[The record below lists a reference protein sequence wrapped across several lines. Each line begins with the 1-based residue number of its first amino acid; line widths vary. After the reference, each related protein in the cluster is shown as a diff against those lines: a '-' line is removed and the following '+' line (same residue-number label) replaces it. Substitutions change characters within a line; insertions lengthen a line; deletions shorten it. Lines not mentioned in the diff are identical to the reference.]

1 MGLEFSRLEM
11 LVGKEGLVKLADTSV
26 AIFGIGGVGSYA
38 VEALARAGVGKMTLI
53 DYDDICITNINRQI
67 HATMK
72 TIGQDKVEAMKNRIL
87 EINPKAKVEMF
98 NEVYNK
104 ETHEKIFAEKYDFVV
119 DAIDMVTSKLDLAE
133 YCTKNGIGIISS
145 MGTGN
150 KMHPEMLEITDIN
163 KTSVCPLARV
173 MRKEL
178 KGRGV
183 NKLPVVYSKEV
194 PLKPEKGS
202 HNCKLNCVCPNPGE
216 EINCT
221 SRRAIPG
228 STSFVPPVAG
238 MLIASY
244 VVRKILEIE

>member
-1 MGLEFSRLEM
+1 MGLEFSRFEM
-11 LVGKEGLVKLADTSV
+11 LVGKDALKKLAESSV

-72 TIGQDKVEAMKNRIL
+72 SIGQDKVDAMKQRVL
-87 EINPKAKVEMF
+87 DINPKAEVKVF
-98 NEVYNK
+98 NMVYNK
-104 ETHEKIFAEKYDFVV
+104 ETHEEIFSEKYDFVV
-119 DAIDMVTSKLDLAE
+119 DAIDMVTSKLDLVE
-133 YCTKNGIGIISS
+133 YCDKNKIGIISS

-150 KMHPEMLEITDIN
+150 KLHPELLEITDIN

-173 MRKEL
+173 MRKEV
-178 KGRGV
+178 KARGV
-183 NKLPVVYSKEV
+183 KKLPVVFSKEV
-194 PLKPEKGS
+194 PIKPEQGS
-202 HNCKLNCVCPNPGE
+202 HNCKTNCVCPNPGDV
-216 EINCT
+216 INCT

-228 STSFVPPVAG
+228 SASFVPPVAG